1 LISLNTP
8 DDPIVDEIGPRTIG
22 FLIVDM
28 TKTVADLIILL
39 LCWRGLLAF
48 VAYLLRPFRSS
59 ALFLIESLSTRFLY
73 LIRPDLLALLSRP
86 LLALLATLLL
96 TALLATTA
104 LLSRLRIGLKPPAL
118 LLGCSPL
125 LLYSL
130 ALASLSLILITG
142 HDGLLWLMERTA

>member
-104 LLSRLRIGLKPPAL
+104 V
-118 LLGCSPL
+118 
-125 LLYSL
+125 
-130 ALASLSLILITG
+130 
-142 HDGLLWLMERTA
+142 